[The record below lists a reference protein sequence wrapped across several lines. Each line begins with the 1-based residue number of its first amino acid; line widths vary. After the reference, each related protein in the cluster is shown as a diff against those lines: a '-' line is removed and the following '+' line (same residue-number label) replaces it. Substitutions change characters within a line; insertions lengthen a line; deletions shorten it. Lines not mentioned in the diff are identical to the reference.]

1 MYNVHADTH
10 APRRLVSDVCHRA
23 AAACPAPHHNNMAGR
38 TNKSTKVCVWVFV
51 NSYEIC
57 AVLSKRVKIALN
69 REAKMQLLMNC
80 KKRFRMLAQ
89 VMVIGFSFPAI
100 SHSDQIFTDHSP
112 MAGWVRITSTQTWVQ
127 GTLLLKSTSLRTP
140 FFDFDD
146 VFYQSRNACELAL
159 LDQVCPQ
166 DLIAT
171 ASECSIVNV
180 GDQRVLRIDPVAVP
194 MGEIG
199 VTRTSYCQE
208 VFLQVPKSASSA
220 ARVSF
225 FK

>member
-1 MYNVHADTH
+1 
-10 APRRLVSDVCHRA
+10 
-23 AAACPAPHHNNMAGR
+23 
-38 TNKSTKVCVWVFV
+38 
-51 NSYEIC
+51 
-57 AVLSKRVKIALN
+57 
-69 REAKMQLLMNC
+69 MQFLMDL
-80 KKRFRMLAQ
+80 KKQFRMLKY
-89 VMVIGFSFPAI
+89 VIVFGLALPAI
-100 SHSDQIFTDHSP
+100 SHGDEIFTDHSP

-146 VFYQSRNACELAL
+146 VFYQSRDACELAL
-159 LDQVCPQ
+159 LNQVCPQ

-220 ARVSF
+220 AEVSF